1 MSILGTII
9 CFLAGYG
16 LTVQITLEGILWL
29 VFGTF
34 LITPKTFLQAIVKLN
49 EQRGKRHS
57 K

>member
-1 MSILGTII
+1 MTILGTII

-29 VFGTF
+29 LLGAF
-34 LITPKTFLQAIVKLN
+34 LISPSTPFKIAAALY
-49 EQRGKRHS
+49 EQKR

>member
-1 MSILGTII
+1 MSVLGAII

-29 VFGTF
+29 AFGVFLLSPATF
-34 LITPKTFLQAIVKLN
+34 FQAIAKIY
-49 EQRGKRHS
+49 EHKS

>member
-1 MSILGTII
+1 MTILGTII

-29 VFGTF
+29 AFGAF
-34 LITPKTFLQAIVKLN
+34 LISPGTYLQAIVKLN

>member
-1 MSILGTII
+1 MTILGTII

-29 VFGTF
+29 LLGAF
-34 LITPKTFLQAIVKLN
+34 LISPSTLFQLVSAIY
-49 EQRGKRHS
+49 EQKRKRHT

>member
-1 MSILGTII
+1 MNILGTII

-29 VFGTF
+29 AFGAF
-34 LITPKTFLQAIVKLN
+34 LVSPKTYLQAIVKLN
-49 EQRGKRHS
+49 EQRGKRHT

>member
-1 MSILGTII
+1 MTILGTII

-29 VFGTF
+29 AFGAF
-34 LITPKTFLQAIVKLN
+34 LVSPKTYLQAIVKLN
-49 EQRGKRHS
+49 EQRGKRHT